1 MQELLMAIALVLIFE
16 GLCYAAIPE
25 KMKDVMHYVLSM
37 PEDRIR
43 GIGLFI
49 SGVGIVMMI
58 LIRYYVAAP
67 AL

>member
-1 MQELLMAIALVLIFE
+1 MAVSLVLIFE
-16 GLCYAAIPE
+16 GLCYAAVPE

-43 GIGLFI
+43 VIGLFI
-49 SGVGIVMMI
+49 SGAGIVMMI
-58 LIRYYVAAP
+58 LIRYYTSAP

>member
-1 MQELLMAIALVLIFE
+1 MHELLMAIALVLIFE

-49 SGVGIVMMI
+49 SGVGIVMII
-58 LIRYYVAAP
+58 LIRYYVAAS